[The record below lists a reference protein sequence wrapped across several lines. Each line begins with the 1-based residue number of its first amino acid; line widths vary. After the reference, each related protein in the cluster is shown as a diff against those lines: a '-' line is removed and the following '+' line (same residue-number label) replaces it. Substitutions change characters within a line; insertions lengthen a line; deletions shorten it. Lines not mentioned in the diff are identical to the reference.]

1 MTRTSGSTSA
11 SSMAV
16 ASSSRSSGVM
26 VLYCSARV
34 RTIDRTPPSVSVR
47 KVVGIAMTELCTKAV
62 AMAAASVH
70 GSVRGCGS
78 GGAAAGLVDGGVAGM
93 HDRDRVVG
101 DDGHVEGHEL
111 VALALGDLLH
121 QRAGG
126 HAVAVVHQSRVLHR
140 ALDMD
145 P

>member
-70 GSVRGCGS
+70 SSVRGFGS
-78 GGAAAGLVDGGVAGM
+78 GGSAPAGLVDGGVAGV

-101 DDGHVEGHEL
+101 DDRHVEGHEL
-111 VALALGDLLH
+111 VA
-121 QRAGG
+121 
-126 HAVAVVHQSRVLHR
+126 
-140 ALDMD
+140 
-145 P
+145 